1 MHQLTIRGFDMELE
15 RHLRR
20 VAGSLDLSLNK
31 AALYL
36 MRKGAGLEDE
46 PSADVVGDSVD
57 HLIGTWTAEDET
69 EFRAAIRGFERIDED
84 LWS

>member
-20 VAGSLDLSLNK
+20 VAGSLGLSLNK

-36 MRKGAGLEDE
+36 MRKGAGLDGDS
-46 PSADVVGDSVD
+46 PADVVGDSVD
-57 HLIGTWTAEDET
+57 HLIGTWTTEDEA
-69 EFRAAIRGFERIDED
+69 EFRAATRDFERIDED